1 MRICLPPIIAP
12 FIEAMAASASSTV
25 AKETKPKPL
34 ETPVSCR
41 GWRELSGQAW
51 RLRVGGFLGLGGRG
65 SRSGCSVRGWTLSRV
80 ISARRRLGLG
90 LGLGLG
96 LALGL
101 ALGLGLGLGL
111 GLAPCRG

>member
-41 GWRELSGQAW
+41 GWRELLGQA
-51 RLRVGGFLGLGGRG
+51 GR
-65 SRSGCSVRGWTLSRV
+65 
-80 ISARRRLGLG
+80 
-90 LGLGLG
+90 
-96 LALGL
+96 
-101 ALGLGLGLGL
+101 
-111 GLAPCRG
+111 

>member
-41 GWRELSGQAW
+41 GWRELLGQAW
-51 RLRVGGFLGLGGRG
+51 RLRVGGFLGLGGWG

-80 ISARRRLGLG
+80 ISARSRLPKRAKASRSWLGLG
-90 LGLGLG
+90 LGVRVRV
-96 LALGL
+96 
-101 ALGLGLGLGL
+101 
-111 GLAPCRG
+111 RGEG

>member
-65 SRSGCSVRGWTLSRV
+65 SRSGCSVRGCTLSRV
-80 ISARRRLGLG
+80 ISARSRLPKRAKASRSWLGLG
-90 LGLGLG
+90 LGVRVRV
-96 LALGL
+96 
-101 ALGLGLGLGL
+101 
-111 GLAPCRG
+111 RG

>member
-41 GWRELSGQAW
+41 GWRELLGQAW
-51 RLRVGGFLGLGGRG
+51 RWRVGGFLGLGGWG
-65 SRSGCSVRGWTLSRV
+65 SRSGCFGPGVDL
-80 ISARRRLGLG
+80 
-90 LGLGLG
+90 
-96 LALGL
+96 
-101 ALGLGLGLGL
+101 
-111 GLAPCRG
+111 CRG

>member
-41 GWRELSGQAW
+41 GWRELLGQAW
-51 RLRVGGFLGLGGRG
+51 R
-65 SRSGCSVRGWTLSRV
+65 
-80 ISARRRLGLG
+80 
-90 LGLGLG
+90 
-96 LALGL
+96 
-101 ALGLGLGLGL
+101 
-111 GLAPCRG
+111 